1 MAGQSVHCF
10 SSLRKQRQRYYV
22 VHRRLCF
29 LTSTIPETLMWCGG
43 SLFLRVSY
51 LVNFVSVVLILIVP
65 TNFLSDFSALD
76 GHFTPFLCAVKG
88 A

>member
-29 LTSTIPETLMWCGG
+29 LTSTVPETLMWCGG

-51 LVNFVSVVLILIVP
+51 LVNFVSVVLIYLYSSHE
-65 TNFLSDFSALD
+65 FDFSALD
-76 GHFTPFLCAVKG
+76 GHFTPFCALSR